1 MRGIVARRAALAADG
16 LVVQDLVDGRDDP
29 LAEPSMACATG
40 LDGLRSWAAI
50 CAADRP
56 ASTCG
61 SYCAP
66 ARTYRLPMS
75 RNGTAPDWSA
85 LLT

>member
-1 MRGIVARRAALAADG
+1 MAATIT
-16 LVVQDLVDGRDDP
+16 

-40 LDGLRSWAAI
+40 LDGLRNWAAI
-50 CAADRP
+50 CAADSP

-75 RNGTAPDWSA
+75 RKGTAPDWSA